1 MESIVKKDINISQQI
16 AAGATVE
23 VFSFQVPAT
32 AKMLVKSFA
41 NYINDF
47 SAWSFIVWIL
57 KRNGVPIYPYH
68 EITDQI
74 AFGAP
79 LRDLAG
85 CEIQGADKFSIDIKN
100 NHVSAVKCGVAL
112 KYEIWQED

>member
-1 MESIVKKDINISQQI
+1 MAFIVKKDINVSKEI
-16 AAGATVE
+16 AVAATIE
-23 VFSFQVPAT
+23 VFSFQVPAS
-32 AKMLVKSFA
+32 AKMIVKSFA

-79 LRDLAG
+79 LRELTG

-100 NHVSAVKCGVAL
+100 NHIDPVKCGVAL